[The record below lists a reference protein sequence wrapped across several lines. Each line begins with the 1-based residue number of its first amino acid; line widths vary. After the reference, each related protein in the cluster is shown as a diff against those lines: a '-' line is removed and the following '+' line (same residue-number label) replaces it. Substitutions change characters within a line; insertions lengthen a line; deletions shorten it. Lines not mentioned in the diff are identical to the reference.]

1 MPEKDP
7 NNWTGEDR
15 RRAERSDELVRA
27 VVCAIRE
34 EAIPAGLSPEA
45 HREQHA
51 FITEWM
57 EEMRTKRERREKI
70 KTQVFGWAIVTAL
83 GSIGTGAYHSALWLR
98 EHLK

>member
-1 MPEKDP
+1 MMSEP
-7 NNWTGEDR
+7 WSGEER
-15 RRAERSDELVRA
+15 RLNEREELVKA

-34 EAIPAGLSPEA
+34 EAAPGGISPDL

-51 FITEWM
+51 FLTEWI
-57 EEMRTKRERREKI
+57 EEQRIRKERREKI

-83 GSIGTGAYHSALWLR
+83 GSIGTAAYHGFNYLR